1 MERSFL
7 HESSLFAGELIA
19 VCRKRGITLATAES
33 CTGGM
38 IGATL
43 TAVPGASAVF
53 DGGIICYQNR
63 IKSALLGVSAETLET
78 VGAVSEA
85 CAAQMAAGAARALG
99 SDLAMAVTGIAGPGG
114 GTAEKPVGLVYTAV
128 FLRGQTQVC
137 KNIFSGDRD
146 AVRAATV
153 RTVLKTALRCL
164 EESESK

>member
-7 HESSLFAGELIA
+7 HDAALFAGKLIA
-19 VCRKRGITLATAES
+19 VCRERGLTLATAES
-33 CTGGM
+33 CTGGL
-38 IGATL
+38 IGAVL
-43 TAVPGASAVF
+43 TAIPGASAVV

-63 IKSALLGVSAETLET
+63 IKSTLLGVSPETLET

-85 CAAQMAAGAARALG
+85 CAAQMAAGAMRALG

-114 GTAEKPVGLVYTAV
+114 GSAEKPVGLVFTAV
-128 FLRGQTQVC
+128 AFRGQTQVC
-137 KNIFSGDRD
+137 RNIFSGDRD

-153 RTVLKTALRCL
+153 RKVLTMALRCL